1 MAIRN
6 VGLAVGIGVLVAA
19 GSLVAAPVAKADI
32 DFECKP
38 GCWGAAAASSS
49 TGQEVMR
56 LNYHTRQE
64 AEDAAVLWCDVLGKT
79 NDCQVLTSGLGC
91 LDRGQRRRENVRRG
105 GRAIS
110 RRRRCG
116 SLERSGA
123 RVDGRPPRLQ
133 HLTSLQE
140 GRQPLKPRWM
150 SLELPVSVTCGAPE
164 S

>member
-56 LNYHTRQE
+56 LNYHTRNE

-91 LDRGQRRRENVRRG
+91 LSIAESSDGKTFAG
-105 GRAIS
+105 GVALFQDAADAAALDGAGP
-110 RRRRCG
+110 G
-116 SLERSGA
+116 SQIGLHDCNG
-123 RVDGRPPRLQ
+123 
-133 HLTSLQE
+133 
-140 GRQPLKPRWM
+140 
-150 SLELPVSVTCGAPE
+150 
-164 S
+164 

>member
-1 MAIRN
+1 MTIRN
-6 VGLAVGIGVLVAA
+6 VGLAAGIGILVSA

-56 LNYHTRQE
+56 LNYRTRQN

-91 LDRGQRRRENVRRG
+91 LSIAVSSDGKTFAG
-105 GRAIS
+105 GGALFQDAADAAALDGAGP
-110 RRRRCG
+110 G
-116 SLERSGA
+116 SKIDLRDCNG
-123 RVDGRPPRLQ
+123 
-133 HLTSLQE
+133 
-140 GRQPLKPRWM
+140 
-150 SLELPVSVTCGAPE
+150 
-164 S
+164 

>member
-1 MAIRN
+1 MTARN
-6 VGLAVGIGVLVAA
+6 VGLAAGLGVLIAA

-49 TGQEVMR
+49 TGQEVLR

-91 LDRGQRRRENVRRG
+91 LSIAVSSDGKTFAGGVALFQDAADAAALDGAGPGSKVDLRECNG
-105 GRAIS
+105 
-110 RRRRCG
+110 
-116 SLERSGA
+116 
-123 RVDGRPPRLQ
+123 
-133 HLTSLQE
+133 
-140 GRQPLKPRWM
+140 
-150 SLELPVSVTCGAPE
+150 
-164 S
+164 

>member
-1 MAIRN
+1 MTTTN
-6 VGLAVGIGVLVAA
+6 VALAAVIGVLAAA

-64 AEDAAVLWCDVLGKT
+64 AEDAAILWCDVLGKT

-91 LDRGQRRRENVRRG
+91 LSIAVSSDGKTFAG
-105 GRAIS
+105 GVALFQDAADAAALDAAGP
-110 RRRRCG
+110 G
-116 SLERSGA
+116 SKIDLRDCNG
-123 RVDGRPPRLQ
+123 
-133 HLTSLQE
+133 
-140 GRQPLKPRWM
+140 
-150 SLELPVSVTCGAPE
+150 
-164 S
+164 